1 MPTEDH
7 STCHPTPCARPSKL
21 ALNSRA
27 SHELEVARIG
37 DEELGP
43 EDGETVPMLPSDL
56 KQPPDQPLHG
66 PVESVELTSGEL
78 HLAAVSLGLV
88 SAVLVPLYAAALRS
102 LVELVWV
109 AIPTRFRLGP
119 GYVVAACTFG
129 ATLVG
134 LLGPLLP
141 ESYGVGQFILD
152 TAPATRTHAQVPEY
166 PSLKR
171 LVPVVLLTLLTS
183 GFGMSLGPEAPM
195 VCSGAILGGALARR
209 IEVRRKGKKL
219 GAASRRCLAAA
230 GSSGAL
236 SAFLK
241 MPLVGAFFT
250 LELLSPTV
258 GMEDQLG
265 EGDGTVPREGGGARE
280 VPGALSPA
288 LAASLAS
295 QVSAAVA
302 LGLFF
307 GSKGSATATLG
318 GNLDYT
324 AMPDSTVGPMTGGGT
339 WPAHLLAPATALG
352 ALGGLLAALLAA
364 LVRAIKRAAAPAPP
378 DKGKHDSSEIEVSSK
393 FPWRGVAFRSAA
405 GLVAGGIGVLWP
417 HTLLWG
423 ETRLSSLLA
432 HRPCTAIASGLTAR
446 ALVGRGGAPPVL
458 GSQALEV
465 GLAKMVS
472 IAVAFGCGLPGGVI
486 YPLFF
491 AGAALGQGLSWPNG
505 HQASNL
511 PYQLTTV
518 GLMAALQASTTRT
531 PLSSALMLAFSGA
544 PRANI
549 AALLPLFGA
558 SAYAGVWASHATGLP
573 AFFAYPHLH
582 PYLKAHQAPQPSP
595 GPDAQL
601 ASSAKPP
608 PQGPCAAEGFAR
620 ADGAREGLQGY
631 WPGFGGLSHKLG

>member
-465 GLAKMVS
+465 
-472 IAVAFGCGLPGGVI
+472 
-486 YPLFF
+486 
-491 AGAALGQGLSWPNG
+491 
-505 HQASNL
+505 
-511 PYQLTTV
+511 T
-518 GLMAALQASTTRT
+518 
-531 PLSSALMLAFSGA
+531 
-544 PRANI
+544 
-549 AALLPLFGA
+549 
-558 SAYAGVWASHATGLP
+558 
-573 AFFAYPHLH
+573 
-582 PYLKAHQAPQPSP
+582 
-595 GPDAQL
+595 
-601 ASSAKPP
+601 
-608 PQGPCAAEGFAR
+608 
-620 ADGAREGLQGY
+620 
-631 WPGFGGLSHKLG
+631 